1 MQYLHVLSSAADNQS
16 ARLPPELGLRV
27 AADSGRLTF
36 DPQIIISLSLNI
48 QTGNELG
55 KCQKMIFF
63 PIIEIAKMISEWKY
77 MYIDEIRNLEYLH
90 HILIL
95 NNCVFVLNVK
105 AFM

>member
-1 MQYLHVLSSAADNQS
+1 MCRMQYLHVLSSAADNQS

-55 KCQKMIFF
+55 KCQKI
-63 PIIEIAKMISEWKY
+63 PIIEIAKMISE
-77 MYIDEIRNLEYLH
+77 
-90 HILIL
+90 
-95 NNCVFVLNVK
+95 
-105 AFM
+105 